1 MAWLWDVPTITSKD
15 TAEGVLLLADLA
27 EASASLS
34 LQTSRQGEILTFLTP
49 EKVRATREQDE
60 ARRAKG
66 EADYQTRRA
75 VKLAPD
81 NDEAKKLREEVV
93 EMLKQKE

>member
-49 EKVRATREQDE
+49 EQVRAVESQ
-60 ARRAKG
+60 
-66 EADYQTRRA
+66 QP
-75 VKLAPD
+75 LAI
-81 NDEAKKLREEVV
+81 VV
-93 EMLKQKE
+93 RQHPWAEWFPF